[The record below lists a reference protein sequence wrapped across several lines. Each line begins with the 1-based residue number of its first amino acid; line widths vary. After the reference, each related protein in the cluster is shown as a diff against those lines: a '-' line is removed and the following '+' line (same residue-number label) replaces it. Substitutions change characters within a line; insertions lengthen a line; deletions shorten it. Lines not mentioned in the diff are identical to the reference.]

1 MIIPPKL
8 QYCGLTIILDNPSR
22 FDLDNKSLLTGFAGQ
37 WFNDECLQP
46 EVTRYHCEI
55 RTKEETI
62 PWRDDT
68 KCILALGPRTLAYCY
83 ANKFSLGEQRGSP
96 FLHNGTPII
105 ASYLPQDAIDPK
117 DHEGNLNPLAYK
129 QPEESANEDEEE
141 ATGKTH
147 GKTSRSNWRF
157 WLQKDTKKA
166 IRIAREGISRRVTG
180 HGFRPEYYPEINR
193 INKLL
198 SETSGQHLYLDIETD
213 YSRNLL
219 CVGFC
224 FDAGNV
230 FVVPVFRYNSGL
242 AYDTISLCKFFR
254 ALSLAMQR
262 NTVVAHNGFG
272 FDYLVLAWRY
282 KILVGRFYYDTMI
295 AQHRCYPEVEKSL
308 GHCISLWTDEPYH
321 KAEGIIPP
329 HNREQEEQLWS
340 YNAKDVA
347 TTRLIKAQIDKH
359 ASSDAGLEAS
369 IRQGNSMI
377 YSYLVTS
384 LLGVSFDQVARA
396 KVIENNDKM
405 MTQYLRM
412 MRLLIGRDF
421 LPTSNKQCTEYFHE
435 TLGYDVLNRSPKTK
449 APSWGEKVIQKLK
462 LKHPENP
469 VLDLC
474 LLYRAVKKETGSFG
488 FIPWKE

>member
-1 MIIPPKL
+1 M
-8 QYCGLTIILDNPSR
+8 DNPSR
-22 FDLDNKSLLTGFAGQ
+22 FDIDRNTLLTGFAGQ

-55 RTKEETI
+55 RTKEETT
-62 PWRDDT
+62 PHRPDT
-68 KCILALGPRTLAYCY
+68 RCILALGPRILEHSFG
-83 ANKFSLGEQRGSP
+83 NKFSLGEQRGSP
-96 FLHNGTPII
+96 FLHNGIPVI

-129 QPEESANEDEEE
+129 QPEESTTEDDEE

-166 IRIAREGISRRVTG
+166 IRIARDGITRRVTG

-193 INKLL
+193 VIRLL
-198 SETSGQHLYLDIETD
+198 NETSNQHLYLDIETD

-219 CVGFC
+219 CIGFC
-224 FDAGNV
+224 LDDTPV
-230 FVVPVFRYNSGL
+230 FVVPHFRYNSGL
-242 AYDTISLCKFFR
+242 SYDAGAISRFLR
-254 ALSLAMQR
+254 SLSLAMQR

-272 FDYLVLAWRY
+272 FDYLVLAHRY
-282 KILVGRFYYDTMI
+282 KILVGRSYYDTMI

-321 KAEGIIPP
+321 KAEGVIPP
-329 HNREQEEQLWS
+329 HNREQEEQLWA

-347 TTRLIKAQIDKH
+347 TTKLIKAQIDNYVKG
-359 ASSDAGLEAS
+359 DAGLAAS
-369 IRQGNSMI
+369 IKQGNSMI

-384 LLGVSFDQVARA
+384 LFGVNFDEPSRA
-396 KVIENNDKM
+396 KVIEMNDKL

-412 MRLLIGRDF
+412 LRLLVGREF

-462 LKHPENP
+462 LKYPENP

-488 FIPWKE
+488 FTPWKE